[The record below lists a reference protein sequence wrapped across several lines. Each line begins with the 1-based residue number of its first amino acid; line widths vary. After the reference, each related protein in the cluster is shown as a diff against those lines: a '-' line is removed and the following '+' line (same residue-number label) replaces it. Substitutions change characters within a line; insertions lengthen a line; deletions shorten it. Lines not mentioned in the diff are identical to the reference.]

1 MWLSC
6 VSTLVHVFQSSSTE
20 IITLQNVVQPRPYQP
35 DCLLQPCIQCCPN
48 VHTHIMGCVQCHVLI
63 AHLSSLPVHS
73 YTYTYVH
80 VHTSNLLLP
89 SLPSPPFHPS
99 LPSPPSLPQKCV
111 VLSLTD
117 TVWAAKQVV
126 LDKLNQVLTH
136 IAM

>member
-1 MWLSC
+1 MW
-6 VSTLVHVFQSSSTE
+6 SSQDHTSQTACYS
-20 IITLQNVVQPRPYQP
+20 LAYSAVLKY
-35 DCLLQPCIQCCPN
+35 
-48 VHTHIMGCVQCHVLI
+48 THIMGCVLCHVLI